1 MEEARGGR
9 MLIGYMRVSTGEQS
23 LDLQRDAL
31 GRAGCGR
38 VYDDVCSGRATERPG
53 LAKALDVARKGD
65 ALVVWKL
72 DRIGRSLAHVVG
84 LVGDLQKHGIG
95 LKVLT
100 GDVDTTT
107 ATGRLVF
114 GIFATLAEF
123 ERDLIHERTMAG
135 LAAARAR
142 GRSGGRPRVMTK
154 PKLKV
159 AMTMAG
165 AAAAKAGCATPK
177 RMTRSVH
184 ANVSLLADRCEK
196 AVKFLDF
203 AGKALDVRTGE
214 KGENFGELAFVP
226 SLPFPA

>member
-1 MEEARGGR
+1 

-31 GRAGCGR
+31 GRVGCER
-38 VYDDVCSGRATERPG
+38 VYEDVCSGRAIERPG
-53 LAKALDVARKGD
+53 LNQALEVARDGD
-65 ALVVWKL
+65 ALIVWKL
-72 DRIGRSLAHVVG
+72 DRIGRSLPHVVG
-84 LVGDLQKHGIG
+84 LVGDLQKRGVG

-142 GRSGGRPRVMTK
+142 GRAGGRPRVMTK
-154 PKLKV
+154 QKLKAAMAMMADRDNAARDV
-159 AMTMAG
+159 AKQLGVSVSTLYAYVDAKG
-165 AAAAKAGCATPK
+165 QARERAAELLGKRAAKPPIAA
-177 RMTRSVH
+177 
-184 ANVSLLADRCEK
+184 
-196 AVKFLDF
+196 
-203 AGKALDVRTGE
+203 
-214 KGENFGELAFVP
+214 
-226 SLPFPA
+226 

>member
-1 MEEARGGR
+1 

-31 GRAGCGR
+31 RRSGCER
-38 VYDDVCSGRATERPG
+38 TYEDVCSGRVAERSG
-53 LAKALDVARKGD
+53 LSKALDAARKGD

-72 DRIGRSLAHVVG
+72 DRIGRSLPHVVG
-84 LVGDLQKHGIG
+84 LVGDLQKRGVG

-107 ATGRLVF
+107 VTGRLVF

-135 LAAARAR
+135 LVAARAR

-154 PKLKV
+154 AKLKT
-159 AMTMAG
+159 AMTMMADRDN
-165 AAAAKAGCATPK
+165 AARDVAVQLGISLSTLYAYVDAQGQPRARSAELLGK
-177 RMTRSVH
+177 RPRIP
-184 ANVSLLADRCEK
+184 VSLLK
-196 AVKFLDF
+196 
-203 AGKALDVRTGE
+203 
-214 KGENFGELAFVP
+214 
-226 SLPFPA
+226 PA

>member
-1 MEEARGGR
+1 

-31 GRAGCGR
+31 VSAGCDR
-38 VYDDVCSGRATERPG
+38 VYEDVCSGRATERPG
-53 LAKALDVARKGD
+53 LSQALEVARDGD

-72 DRIGRSLAHVVG
+72 DRIGRSLPHVVG
-84 LVGDLQKHGIG
+84 LVGDLQKRGVG

-142 GRSGGRPRVMTK
+142 GRAGGRPRVMTK
-154 PKLKV
+154 QKLKA
-159 AMTMAG
+159 AMALM
-165 AAAAKAGCATPK
+165 
-177 RMTRSVH
+177 
-184 ANVSLLADRCEK
+184 ADRDNAARDVAKQLGVSVSTLYAYVDAKGGARER
-196 AVKFLDF
+196 ATELL
-203 AGKALDVRTGE
+203 GKRAPKPVIT
-214 KGENFGELAFVP
+214 A
-226 SLPFPA
+226 

>member
-1 MEEARGGR
+1 

-31 GRAGCGR
+31 RRAGCER
-38 VYDDVCSGRATERPG
+38 TCEDICSGRAAERPG
-53 LAKALDVARKGD
+53 LSKALDAARQGD

-72 DRIGRSLAHVVG
+72 DRIGRSLPHVVG
-84 LVGDLQKHGIG
+84 LVGDLQKRGVG

-107 ATGRLVF
+107 VTGRLVF

-154 PKLKV
+154 AKLKT
-159 AMTMAG
+159 AMTMMTDRDNAARTLQCSLESPVDALRLCRCSR
-165 AAAAKAGCATPK
+165 AAARPFS
-177 RMTRSVH
+177 RSCS
-184 ANVSLLADRCEK
+184 ASAPASPVSI
-196 AVKFLDF
+196 
-203 AGKALDVRTGE
+203 
-214 KGENFGELAFVP
+214 
-226 SLPFPA
+226 

>member
-1 MEEARGGR
+1 

-31 GRAGCGR
+31 DRAGCER
-38 VYDDVCSGRATERPG
+38 VYDDVCSGGATERPG
-53 LAKALDVARKGD
+53 LSKALDVARKGD

-72 DRIGRSLAHVVG
+72 DRIGRSLVHVVG

-100 GDVDTTT
+100 GDVDTAT

-142 GRSGGRPRVMTK
+142 GRSGGRPRIMTK
-154 PKLKV
+154 LKLKV
-159 AMTMAG
+159 AYLDAKG
-165 AAAAKAGCATPK
+165 EPRPRAAELLGRRTIKPAPTTQRVRAVP
-177 RMTRSVH
+177 
-184 ANVSLLADRCEK
+184 VSLLTDGQTPCDACFETACSYK
-196 AVKFLDF
+196 
-203 AGKALDVRTGE
+203 
-214 KGENFGELAFVP
+214 P
-226 SLPFPA
+226 

>member
-1 MEEARGGR
+1 

-31 GRAGCGR
+31 ERAGCER
-38 VYDDVCSGRATERPG
+38 VYEDVCSGRATERPG
-53 LAKALDVARKGD
+53 LAQALEVARDGD
-65 ALVVWKL
+65 ALAVWKL
-72 DRIGRSLAHVVG
+72 DRIGRSLPHVVG
-84 LVGDLQKHGIG
+84 LVGDLQKRGVG

-142 GRSGGRPRVMTK
+142 GRAARGEHAAGQRLRGGERGDLERIAAGGGAAGGGHHAAHGGR
-154 PKLKV
+154 
-159 AMTMAG
+159 AG
-165 AAAAKAGCATPK
+165 AAARVA
-177 RMTRSVH
+177 
-184 ANVSLLADRCEK
+184 
-196 AVKFLDF
+196 
-203 AGKALDVRTGE
+203 
-214 KGENFGELAFVP
+214 
-226 SLPFPA
+226 

>member
-1 MEEARGGR
+1 

-31 GRAGCGR
+31 QRAGCER
-38 VYDDVCSGRATERPG
+38 VYEDVCSGRATERPG
-53 LAKALDVARKGD
+53 LTQALEVARDGD
-65 ALVVWKL
+65 ALAVWKL
-72 DRIGRSLAHVVG
+72 DRIGRSLPHVVG
-84 LVGDLQKHGIG
+84 LVGDLQKRGVG

-142 GRSGGRPRVMTK
+142 GRAGGRPRVMTK
-154 PKLKV
+154 QKLKA
-159 AMTMAG
+159 AMAM
-165 AAAAKAGCATPK
+165 
-177 RMTRSVH
+177 M
-184 ANVSLLADRCEK
+184 ADRDNAARDVAK
-196 AVKFLDF
+196 QLRISVSTLYAYVDSKGQPRDLAAPLLSKRTKSTRAV
-203 AGKALDVRTGE
+203 
-214 KGENFGELAFVP
+214 
-226 SLPFPA
+226 